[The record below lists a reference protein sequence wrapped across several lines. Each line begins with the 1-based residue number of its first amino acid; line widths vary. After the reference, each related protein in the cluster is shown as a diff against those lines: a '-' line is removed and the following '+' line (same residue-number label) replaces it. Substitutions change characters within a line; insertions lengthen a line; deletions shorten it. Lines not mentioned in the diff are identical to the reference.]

1 MVYYLKKPSLK
12 WESPYN
18 KEEMGQDNISGQ
30 KYTFFYTQD
39 FVSCSKFYATIG
51 WFFFPL
57 VFLQKPLET
66 MVFLVLVRKRSQG
79 YASEETGRPMPATMG
94 RRDFK
99 YGISKTKLEMSRAS
113 TATKPLG

>member
-1 MVYYLKKPSLK
+1 M
-12 WESPYN
+12 
-18 KEEMGQDNISGQ
+18 
-30 KYTFFYTQD
+30 
-39 FVSCSKFYATIG
+39 
-51 WFFFPL
+51 FP
-57 VFLQKPLET
+57 
-66 MVFLVLVRKRSQG
+66 VLVRKRSEG

>member
-51 WFFFPL
+51 WFIFPFSL
-57 VFLQKPLET
+57 PSETIGNHGVSSPCKKKKPGICLW
-66 MVFLVLVRKRSQG
+66 
-79 YASEETGRPMPATMG
+79 
-94 RRDFK
+94 RD
-99 YGISKTKLEMSRAS
+99 R
-113 TATKPLG
+113 